1 MVASTSKMAY
11 QQLIDTNKLSP
22 ARRRVVEI
30 LEEYGKP
37 MTRAEISQY
46 SYMFPTPKAYP
57 LQSICG
63 RVNELIEMGAL
74 LEDGTTRK
82 CSVTGS
88 TAKVVRLMK

>member
-1 MVASTSKMAY
+1 MTAHTSMLAY
-11 QQLIDTNKLSP
+11 QQLLATNSLSP

-30 LEEYGKP
+30 LEEHGKP

-46 SYMFPTPKAYP
+46 SYMYPTPKAYP

-74 LEDGTTRK
+74 LEDGSTKR
-82 CSVTGS
+82 CSVS
-88 TAKVVRLMK
+88 KNTAKLVKLAK